1 MIARIF
7 MKFTLVTHDYSMNLS
22 FNFHKDPFF
31 YCGDI
36 CKIIFSM
43 IDFHYIFRTLEFP
56 GPYGP
61 YGPMGPVEILAP
73 AEGLLASLID
83 ILAFLNFFLTESFT
97 HSHTC

>member
-1 MIARIF
+1 MVARIF

-43 IDFHYIFRTLEFP
+43 IDFHYIFRT
-56 GPYGP
+56 PYGA
-61 YGPMGPVEILAP
+61 MGPLEILAP
-73 AEGLLASLID
+73 AGGLLASLTD
-83 ILAFLNFFLTESFT
+83 ILALLKFFFDRIIHPLIHTHASFLK
-97 HSHTC
+97 